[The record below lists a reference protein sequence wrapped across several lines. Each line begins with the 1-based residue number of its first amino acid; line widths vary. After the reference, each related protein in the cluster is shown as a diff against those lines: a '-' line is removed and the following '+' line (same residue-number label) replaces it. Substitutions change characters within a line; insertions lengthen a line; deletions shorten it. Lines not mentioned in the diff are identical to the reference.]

1 MLWLALHFPMLGLE
15 ERLDALDGDVAEPA
29 VLLEDN
35 RVVAANEQARQAEIS
50 LGSTLATANSI
61 LPELKHFNRD
71 PSAEHERLG
80 VLATMAYRYTP
91 KVSPAPP
98 DALLLEV
105 RGSLRLFGGMNALVD
120 GLADQCQ
127 CLGHELNW
135 AVATTPLAALMLA
148 RAGLRGVIA
157 EPVGATVTRPSG
169 RAAARGKHG
178 AELPALKGVPLRH
191 SDLPAKDLDRLA
203 NMGITRIDE
212 LLRLPLREL
221 GKRFG
226 PTLIDYLARLTGQ
239 KADPRAFIEPPERFD
254 SSVHLLEPVRGKD
267 ALLFPM
273 RRLASEL
280 ARWLA
285 RRRLGTR
292 LLTWTVKPLRGPARM
307 LAVEFAQPRR
317 DDQSFLALSK
327 LKLEGVDLPEEAMS
341 VSLRADFIA
350 PFSTASADL
359 WGMSAGSAAS
369 HAELVDLLAAK
380 IGGEAVRSLR
390 IVDEHRPEL
399 AWSTKHAGRRGMGRG
414 AKASERLS
422 ALAAG
427 VFRPMWLLNPPEP
440 IDVECYELVS
450 GPERIETGWWERDR
464 YAVARESA
472 ARILPDK
479 DAKEPVSGHLRD
491 YYIAY
496 SKQGARCWLYRE
508 QNERWFL
515 HGYFS

>member
-1 MLWLALHFPMLGLE
+1 MLWLALHFPMMGLE
-15 ERLDALDGDVAEPA
+15 ERLDTLDGDVAEPA

-35 RVVAANEQARQAEIS
+35 RVVLANEQARDAEIS

-71 PSAEHERLG
+71 PAAEHERLG
-80 VLATMAYRYTP
+80 MLATIAYRYTP

-120 GLADQCQ
+120 ELADLCRR
-127 CLGHELNW
+127 LGHELNR

-148 RAGLRGVIA
+148 RAGSG
-157 EPVGATVTRPSG
+157 GASMGQTVAPHSRPG
-169 RAAARGKHG
+169 REAVAS
-178 AELPALKGVPLRH
+178 LKGVPLTH
-191 SDLPAKDLDRLA
+191 SDLPAKDLERLA

-239 KADPRAFIEPPERFD
+239 KADPRAFIKPPERFH
-254 SSVHLLEPVRGKD
+254 SSIHLLEPVRGKD

-273 RRLASEL
+273 RRLAAEL

-285 RRRLGTR
+285 RRRFGTR
-292 LLTWTVKPLRGPARM
+292 LLIWTVKSLRGPAVT
-307 LAVEFAQPRR
+307 LSVEFAQPRR

-327 LKLEGVDLPEEAMS
+327 LKLDSADMPEEAMS
-341 VSLRADFIA
+341 ISLRADFIA
-350 PFSTASADL
+350 PFRTAFADL
-359 WGMSAGSAAS
+359 WGSTAGGGAT

-380 IGGEAVRSLR
+380 IGGEAVRGLR
-390 IVDEHRPEL
+390 TVDDHRPEL
-399 AWSTKHAGRRGMGRG
+399 AWSTKHAGRWGVGAS
-414 AKASERLS
+414 AKASGR
-422 ALAAG
+422 LAAVLG
-427 VFRPMWLLNPPEP
+427 PFRPMWLLDPPQP
-440 IDVECYELVS
+440 IDAECYELVS

-464 YAVARESA
+464 CA
-472 ARILPDK
+472 AAQEFATRTLPEERDRC
-479 DAKEPVSGHLRD
+479 AIARD
-491 YYIAY
+491 YYVGY
-496 SKQGARCWLYRE
+496 SERGARCWLYRE
-508 QNERWFL
+508 QLEQKNERWFL